1 MLLAVC
7 LSLVTLNSALAH
19 DIVGTV
25 RYGLSGV
32 YELKDVTAAG
42 IYSEEEANQAQEFLG
57 HFLTIH
63 GEHVVLPTSEL
74 CHVASKEKRTLKDD
88 RESFGTAG
96 GSWSEIGLQKT
107 SKQGYGVTEI
117 RFDCD
122 GPFHGMLLQPETD
135 TYVLQYW
142 SVYIVVGRESD

>member
-1 MLLAVC
+1 MLVAC
-7 LSLVTLNSALAH
+7 LLLSAPNSAFA
-19 DIVGTV
+19 DDVVGAGPD
-25 RYGLSGV
+25 GLSGV

-88 RESFGTAG
+88 RKSFGTAG
-96 GSWSEIGLQKT
+96 GSWSELGLKET
-107 SKQGYGVTEI
+107 SGQGYPVIEV
-117 RFDCD
+117 RFDCG
-122 GPFHGMLLQPETD
+122 GPFHGMLIQPKTGA
-135 TYVLQYW
+135 YLLQYW
-142 SVYIVVGRESD
+142 AVYIIVGREGD